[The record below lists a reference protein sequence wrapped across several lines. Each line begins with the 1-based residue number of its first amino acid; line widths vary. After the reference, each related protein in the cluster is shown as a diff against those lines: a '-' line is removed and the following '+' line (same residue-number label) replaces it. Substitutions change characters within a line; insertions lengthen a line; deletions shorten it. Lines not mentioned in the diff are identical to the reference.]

1 MDCEVKL
8 AKSSQTIKH
17 AVIELSE
24 KIKQQDLII
33 EAIDSETDKNSR
45 ALLFSMGKFERVVH
59 ILNNDPR
66 NKIIACLL
74 FTALGLLYFLI
85 H

>member
-8 AKSSQTIKH
+8 AKSSQSIKH

-24 KIKQQDLII
+24 KIKQQDLIL
-33 EAIDSETDKNSR
+33 ESIDSETDKNSK
-45 ALLFSMGKFERVVH
+45 ALLLNMGKFERVVH

-74 FTALGLLYFLI
+74 FTALGLLYFLF